1 MIKMI
6 KNDVTTSKATAS
18 DACELTRRSRLTS
31 DILYCQSR
39 RSRLKLPSPLSLVM
53 PNTTP
58 SSHTKS
64 ALFSDLGS
72 PPAQIYL
79 PCEEPDSDSQSA
91 SPGPDYR
98 QLDPISDD
106 SEPEYRQ
113 LDPISDDSEPEYRQ
127 LDPINLDEDDFRN
140 FPDVDIATN
149 SMPPSPGSE
158 PEYRD
163 VSLHHSRSPLY

>member
-1 MIKMI
+1 
-6 KNDVTTSKATAS
+6 
-18 DACELTRRSRLTS
+18 
-31 DILYCQSR
+31 
-39 RSRLKLPSPLSLVM
+39 M

-58 SSHTKS
+58 SPHTKS

-79 PCEEPDSDSQSA
+79 PCESDSDSESG
-91 SPGPDYR
+91 SPGPNYR

-113 LDPISDDSEPEYRQ
+113 LDPID
-127 LDPINLDEDDFRN
+127 LDEDDFRN

-149 SMPPSPGSE
+149 SMPPAPGSE

-163 VSLHHSRSPLY
+163 VCLHHSRSPLY